1 MNFPNLLSVSR
12 VILIIPIILLFEIN
26 YFLTSCFIF
35 IFASLTD
42 FLDGYLARKNNL
54 ESDLGGLLDL
64 LADKLFVSILL
75 IWLSFKFDSYFLL
88 ICSILIISREISVS
102 YVRLFLVTKSKE
114 ISEISSDFFGTL
126 TTSFQM
132 TGLGFLLISS
142 LNPFYIYNLS
152 LALIFLSTLLSW
164 YSFYSYQKMDC
175 LNQIYTIHSSLSGR
189 VVMQRIANPSTPVRF
204 RPQPPYFFQEI

>member
-54 ESDLGGLLDL
+54 ESDLVVYWV

-75 IWLSFKFDSYFLL
+75 IW
-88 ICSILIISREISVS
+88 R
-102 YVRLFLVTKSKE
+102 
-114 ISEISSDFFGTL
+114 
-126 TTSFQM
+126 
-132 TGLGFLLISS
+132 
-142 LNPFYIYNLS
+142 
-152 LALIFLSTLLSW
+152 
-164 YSFYSYQKMDC
+164 
-175 LNQIYTIHSSLSGR
+175 H
-189 VVMQRIANPSTPVRF
+189 
-204 RPQPPYFFQEI
+204 

>member
-1 MNFPNLLSVSR
+1 M
-12 VILIIPIILLFEIN
+12 
-26 YFLTSCFIF
+26 
-35 IFASLTD
+35 
-42 FLDGYLARKNNL
+42 
-54 ESDLGGLLDL
+54 LDL

-88 ICSILIISREISVS
+88 IVNIDNLQRDISS

-114 ISEISSDFFGTL
+114 ISEISSDFSGKL
-126 TTSFQM
+126 KTSFQM

-152 LALIFLSTLLSW
+152 LALIFLSTLYLGIHFIVSK
-164 YSFYSYQKMDC
+164 KMDC
-175 LNQIYTIHSSLSGR
+175 LNQIYTIHFRLSGR

-204 RPQPPYFFQEI
+204 RPQPPYFFQENNFCFKLHSTNRYLQGIIMF

>member
-12 VILIIPIILLFEIN
+12 VILIIPIIFLFEIN

-114 ISEISSDFFGTL
+114 ISEISSDISGKL
-126 TTSFQM
+126 KTSFQM

-164 YSFYSYQKMDC
+164 YSFYSYLKKW
-175 LNQIYTIHSSLSGR
+175 I
-189 VVMQRIANPSTPVRF
+189 V
-204 RPQPPYFFQEI
+204 